1 MSLFPLPMGERERV
15 RGKQAN
21 ISIMS
26 DFFPPELI
34 DQIRDAND
42 IVDLI
47 SEYVPLK
54 KRGKNYVGLCP
65 FHVEKDPSFN
75 VIPTKQIFYCFGC
88 QEGGNVIHFLMK
100 HEKLG
105 FVEAVKLLAQRANI
119 PLPKRTVDKQKGQA
133 LDKLYYANE
142 VANEYF
148 RKSFYREDPGKKA
161 RQYLN
166 KRGFEPEII
175 KQFSLGYAPDDWEGL
190 IKSAKNKDIEKE
202 LLNQAG
208 LVVPRTESPGYYDRF
223 RNRIIFPIFNLSGK
237 VVGFGGRVL
246 DEKDEPKYLNSP
258 ETPIYQKG
266 KILYGLNFTKDEIRK
281 KGSAVLVEGYVDFL
295 SLYQAGIKNVVASS
309 GTAFTQDQAR
319 LLSRYAER
327 IYLFFDADTAG
338 QSATFRSVDL
348 LFSEGVEVLV
358 VSLPKGE
365 DPDSFVKEFGKEEVT
380 KKIEQAQTFIDF
392 KRNSLPKEFEE
403 LSLKEQE
410 KVIFDLAETAKKIT
424 DDIRR
429 NLFVKKV
436 GQVFKIDEASIFKMV
451 GKKTTKGAFPS
462 KKEASISSVYG
473 EQSRAITAQ
482 EKIEMGILRILMEDE
497 KLMKLTDGKL
507 EIDDFSIPQHKEI
520 FQLLR
525 IGSGAPA
532 RSGKP
537 VRISPSALLDQTGD
551 ETTKQILS
559 RIAAMDLG
567 TAELSIQLADYLK
580 ALNNLKKDKKIK
592 TLKEA
597 IKKALQNGETEK
609 ADTLTK
615 EFERL
620 KKT

>member
-1 MSLFPLPMGERERV
+1 MG
-15 RGKQAN
+15 RGKGEGEIRQN
-21 ISIMS
+21 ITIMS
-26 DFFPPELI
+26 DFFPQELI

-47 SEYVPLK
+47 TEYVPLK

-65 FHVEKDPSFN
+65 FHTEKDPSFN

-105 FVEAVKLLAQRANI
+105 FVEAVKLLAKRANI
-119 PLPKRTVDKQKGQA
+119 PLPKKTVDRQKAQA

-148 RKSFYREDPGKKA
+148 RKSFYREEPGKKA

-166 KRGFEPEII
+166 KRGFDPEII
-175 KQFSLGYAPDDWEGL
+175 KQFSLGYAPDDWEGF
-190 IKSAKNKDIEKE
+190 IRFAKTKDMEME
-202 LLNQAG
+202 VLSQAG
-208 LVVPRTESPGYYDRF
+208 LGVPRSESSGFYDRF

-246 DEKDEPKYLNSP
+246 DDKDEPKYLNSP

-266 KILYGLNFTKDEIRK
+266 KILYGLNFSKDEIRK
-281 KGSAVLVEGYVDFL
+281 KGSAVLVEGYVDLL

-309 GTAFTQDQAR
+309 GTAFTPDQAR

-327 IYLFFDADTAG
+327 IYLLFDADTAG

-348 LFSEGVEVLV
+348 LFSEGVEVFV

-365 DPDSFVKEFGKEEVT
+365 DPDSFVKKLGAEELA

-392 KRNSLPKEFEE
+392 KRSSLPKDFEE

-424 DDIRR
+424 DDLRR
-429 NLFVKKV
+429 NLFVKKI
-436 GQVFKIDEASIFKMV
+436 GQAFKIDETPIFKMM
-451 GKKTTKGAFPS
+451 GKRTTKGTFTP
-462 KKEASISSVYG
+462 KKEASIFPV
-473 EQSRAITAQ
+473 TVQ

-497 KLMKLTDGKL
+497 KMMKMTEGKL
-507 EIDDFSIPQHKEI
+507 ELDDFSTTEHKEI

-525 IGSGAPA
+525 LS
-532 RSGKP
+532 SGKS
-537 VRISPSALLDQTGD
+537 VRISLSALLDK
-551 ETTKQILS
+551 TKNEGTNQILS

-567 TAELSIQLADYLK
+567 TAELSIQLADHLRT
-580 ALNNLKKDKKIK
+580 LNNLKKDKKIK
-592 TLKEA
+592 MLKES
-597 IKKALQNGETEK
+597 IKRAEQQGDMETVNR
-609 ADTLTK
+609 LLK
-615 EFERL
+615 EHQKL
-620 KKT
+620 KKN

>member
-1 MSLFPLPMGERERV
+1 
-15 RGKQAN
+15 
-21 ISIMS
+21 MS
-26 DFFPPELI
+26 DFFSPELI

-65 FHVEKDPSFN
+65 FHTEKDPSFN

-105 FVEAVKLLAQRANI
+105 FVEAVKLLAKRANI
-119 PLPKRTVDKQKGQA
+119 SLPKRTVDRQKGQA

-148 RKSFYREDPGKKA
+148 RKSFYREEPGKKA

-166 KRGFEPEII
+166 KRGFDPEII
-175 KQFSLGYAPDDWEGL
+175 KQFSLGYAPDDWEGF
-190 IKSAKNKDIEKE
+190 IRFAKTKDMEME
-202 LLNQAG
+202 VLNQAG
-208 LVVPRTESPGYYDRF
+208 LVVPRSESPGFYDRF

-266 KILYGLNFTKDEIRK
+266 KILYGLNFSKDEIRK
-281 KGSAVLVEGYVDFL
+281 KESAVLVEGYVDLL

-309 GTAFTQDQAR
+309 GTAFTPDQAR
-319 LLSRYAER
+319 LLSRYAEK
-327 IYLFFDADTAG
+327 IYLLFDADTAG

-348 LFSEGVEVLV
+348 LFSEGVEVFV

-365 DPDSFVKEFGKEEVT
+365 DPDSFVKKFGAEEVA

-392 KRNSLPKEFEE
+392 KRSSLPKDFEE

-424 DDIRR
+424 DDVRR
-429 NLFVKKV
+429 NLFVKKI
-436 GQVFKIDEASIFKMV
+436 GQAFKINETSIFKTM
-451 GKKTTKGAFPS
+451 GKRTAKGTFTP
-462 KKEASISSVYG
+462 KKETSTFPVYG
-473 EQSRAITAQ
+473 EDSRTVTVQ

-497 KLMKLTDGKL
+497 KLMKMTEGKL
-507 EIDDFSIPQHKEI
+507 ELDDFSTPEHKEI
-520 FQLLR
+520 FQLLST
-525 IGSGAPA
+525 GSSRGSTPA
-532 RSGKP
+532 RSLR
-537 VRISPSALLDQTGD
+537 VSPSSLLDKTKNEG
-551 ETTKQILS
+551 TKQILS

-567 TAELSIQLADYLK
+567 TAELSIQLADHLK
-580 ALNNLKKDKKIK
+580 TLNNLKKDKKIK
-592 TLKEA
+592 MLKEA

-609 ADTLTK
+609 ADLLTK